1 MSILQLKSASGTM
14 TQNSIDPLT
23 IPTQMDMRRS
33 PVPNRSIM
41 SVLDHENETEDS
53 VPSFCSTGSHHPVY
67 EVRED
72 CLSKVYSNSSDN
84 STLHSAGSNG
94 RLSWTSTLN
103 TPVTISGWL
112 LKHNATHFTFTT
124 PWKRY
129 FYILADHALHEYKTD
144 MPDSPH
150 RDQFD
155 LSSDTMVFVNEGFPG
170 KSYILEIRKPG
181 RRMCLQC
188 TDVDNMKQW
197 MHYLKKS
204 ISQMKRNDSIKSTAE
219 SCTRVGSHHSSNDIT
234 VPSHSPIKQDDTSS
248 MQHNHNHTQRNKSQS
263 SSRMSSLSSSSHLPT
278 KPSEIPPQL
287 PPPSRSPPPV
297 PDAWVNEASD
307 WRRNFLC
314 QHNLACITL
323 L

>member
-297 PDAWVNEASD
+297 PDA
-307 WRRNFLC
+307 
-314 QHNLACITL
+314 
-323 L
+323 